1 MKYSFLAAALATLI
15 LTACDGKKH
24 PMDKP
29 PPSASVQRDSAPNFD
44 ELDKPSTEGTADI
57 QNAPGGADAKVK
69 KEEKLSK

>member
-1 MKYSFLAAALATLI
+1 MRYSFIAIALAALL

-44 ELDKPSTEGTADI
+44 ELDKPSTEETADT
-57 QNAPGGADAKVK
+57 QNSPGGADAKVK
-69 KEEKLSK
+69 KEEPNK

>member
-1 MKYSFLAAALATLI
+1 MRYSFIAIALAALL

-44 ELDKPSTEGTADI
+44 ELDKPSTEGTADT
-57 QNAPGGADAKVK
+57 QNSPGGVDAKVK
-69 KEEKLSK
+69 KEEPNK

>member
-1 MKYSFLAAALATLI
+1 MKYSFLAVALAALL

-44 ELDKPSTEGTADI
+44 ELDKPSPEGAAGA
-57 QNAPGGADAKVK
+57 QNATGGTDAKAN
-69 KEEKLSK
+69 KEEPHK

>member
-1 MKYSFLAAALATLI
+1 MKYSFLAVALAVLT

-29 PPSASVQRDSAPNFD
+29 PPSASIQRESAPNFD
-44 ELDKPSTEGTADI
+44 ELDKPSTEGTADT

-69 KEEKLSK
+69 KDEPNK

>member
-1 MKYSFLAAALATLI
+1 MKYSFLAVALATLT

-29 PPSASVQRDSAPNFD
+29 PPSASIQRESAPNFD
-44 ELDKPSTEGTADI
+44 ELDKPSTGGTADT

-69 KEEKLSK
+69 KEESNK